1 MEFLN
6 PVSFLTRMDILP
18 ANVVPICSKQLQ
30 KPVGFDTN
38 RCLLTKANAR
48 WVVLDRAP
56 KPATSPPT
64 TFPLSLPPP
73 SLLGTTEFP

>member
-1 MEFLN
+1 MQSVKRDNL
-6 PVSFLTRMDILP
+6 PISTIGCPLTLF
-18 ANVVPICSKQLQ
+18 SL
-30 KPVGFDTN
+30 